1 QRRRREEQGMGR
13 ARRMMRT
20 RLAAFTAV
28 TATVIGVLLV
38 AAGPAAQAAGG
49 VWGVGQFPYSD
60 GVICSSGASSTP
72 LVSWPVGAG
81 GSPGYLV
88 GPISTDG
95 VTDTG
100 TPPSRGGTV
109 SPLVPGQY
117 GFTSAAVIARY
128 AALLRL
134 YQNAGP
140 KATASLAELVR
151 EANGTSSVQCD
162 GIALDRAYT
171 ATLLPAADQRVGPL
185 AITMAPLS
193 AAAIVVGSRVRIS
206 ASVTST
212 SGAVAPGV
220 PVSFSAP
227 GASLSAATATT
238 DPAGVATTIAT
249 INDVTRTAVPVQASV
264 DSYTKL
270 NVTTA
275 SGAVP
280 AISLGAA
287 DTVSS
292 TATIAVDQS
301 AQPQVSATV
310 EGAFRISDGVRAS
323 AMVTG
328 MNAHSG
334 VVNFA
339 AVGPLPLLPATFCGT
354 YDDAAFGA
362 VPTVSTVDVPFTGD
376 GTVNAPVRALAAPGC
391 YASRVTVRTTNA
403 SPAATAVAARGNPT
417 LGLDSA
423 ATLVMKHNGVG
434 GGEAPLEGDVT
445 VTRTFGIPASLTMSS
460 VGPVTV
466 QKEAGTCAAAS
477 FSSAARSPA
486 GERTVIPGDGVYPA
500 ATTGV
505 KVPGCYEL
513 AGTLEL
519 AVPGGPTLRVPF
531 STAGSEP
538 VILAPGMAATATAT
552 SVSAA
557 ESTTA
562 HIRVDGTYAHPAELY
577 ADLYYRPL
585 GPNGAC
591 TKVDWAT
598 ASVAST
604 SKPLPITKDGEY
616 DVVTGSTK
624 EVGCYSIT
632 PRVVMRDNPAASFTT
647 LAGNDNTVL
656 TGGLG
661 AARPDTLVPGQ
672 DSQLRAPYPGA
683 LVSTAS
689 LFGLAI
695 LFAGVIARSA
705 FRRSWRRVESRSA
718 GALAAWS

>member
-1 QRRRREEQGMGR
+1 MGR
-13 ARRMMRT
+13 ARRRVRT
-20 RLAAFTAV
+20 RLPAFAAV
-28 TATVIGVLLV
+28 TATLIGVLLV
-38 AAGPAAQAAGG
+38 AASPTAQAAGG

-60 GVICSSGASSTP
+60 GVICSSGASTTP
-72 LVSWPVGAG
+72 LVSWPVGTG
-81 GSPGYLV
+81 GSPAYLV
-88 GPISTDG
+88 SPITTDG
-95 VTDTG
+95 IADTG
-100 TPPSRGGTV
+100 TPPSKGGTV
-109 SPLVPGQY
+109 GPLAPGQY
-117 GFTSAAVIARY
+117 GFTTAAVIARY
-128 AALLRL
+128 AALLRID
-134 YQNAGP
+134 QNAGP
-140 KATASLAELVR
+140 KATASLAQLVQ
-151 EANGTSSVQCD
+151 EANGRSSAQCD
-162 GIALDRAYT
+162 GTALDRAYT

-185 AITMAPLS
+185 AIMMAPLS
-193 AAAIVVGSRVRIS
+193 TAAMVVGSRVRIS
-206 ASVTST
+206 ATVTST

-220 PVSFSAP
+220 PVTFSAP
-227 GASLSAATATT
+227 GASLSAPTATT
-238 DPAGVATTIAT
+238 DTTGVATTIAT
-249 INDVTRTAVPVQASV
+249 VTDVTRTAVSVQASV

-275 SGAVP
+275 PGAVP

-301 AQPQVSATV
+301 AQPKIFATV

-323 AMVTG
+323 AVITG

-339 AVGPLPLLPATFCGT
+339 AVGPLPMLPATFCAT

-362 VPTVSTVDVPFTGD
+362 VPTVSTADVPFTGD
-376 GTVNAPVRALAAPGC
+376 GTVNAPVRALTAPGC

-403 SPAATAVAARGNPT
+403 SPPATAVAERGNPT

-445 VTRTFGIPASLTMSS
+445 VTRTSGIPASLTMSS

-486 GERTVIPGDGVYPA
+486 GERTTIPGDGVYPA

-505 KVPGCYEL
+505 KLPGCYQL

-519 AVPGGPTLRVPF
+519 AVPGGSVLRVPL
-531 STAGSEP
+531 STAGSAS

-591 TKVDWAT
+591 SKVDWAK
-598 ASVAST
+598 AAVAST
-604 SKPLPITKDGEY
+604 SKPLPITQDGEY
-616 DVVTGSTK
+616 DVVTGTMT

-656 TGGLG
+656 IGGLG
-661 AARPDTLVPGQ
+661 AARSDNLVSDQ
-672 DSQLRAPYPGA
+672 DSHLRPPYPGA

-705 FRRSWRRVESRSA
+705 FRGSRRRAESRSA
-718 GALAAWS
+718 RALAASG